1 MDKELRDELE
11 VFKYNLQITAD
22 NICDANELLDTF
34 VKRCNVLSQNND
46 LQELFSLANNI
57 NDKFLDMINKFY
69 VIINNKN
76 NSATMED
83 VLRRI
88 KLAVAKGMITL
99 ED

>member
-11 VFKYNLQITAD
+11 VFKYNLQIIAD
-22 NICDANELLDTF
+22 DICDANELLDTF

-88 KLAVAKGMITL
+88 KLAVDKGMITL